1 MQAGKGGASATAHM
15 PAKLPFLLG
24 VLQAA
29 GELKNALT
37 S

>member
-29 GELKNALT
+29 ELKNTLT